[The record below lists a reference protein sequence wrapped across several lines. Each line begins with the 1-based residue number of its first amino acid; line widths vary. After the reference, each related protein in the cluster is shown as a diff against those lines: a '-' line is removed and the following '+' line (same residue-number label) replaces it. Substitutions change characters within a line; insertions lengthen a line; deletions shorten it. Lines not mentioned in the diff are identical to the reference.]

1 MPDQVTEA
9 MGTSLGTKPGT
20 RPSDFVWARGDGQ
33 AISRHTTLKAFQ
45 TATASI
51 NRAGM
56 VWRDLRHTADTLAA
70 DAGATRATLQTRMG
84 HADPRSAPSTCTPRR
99 PATKL
104 LLRPFTHCP
113 PGRSCKPNGVQDRG
127 QTTQIDGT

>member
-9 MGTSLGTKPGT
+9 MGTYLGTKPGT
-20 RPSDFVWARGDGQ
+20 RPSHFVWTRGDGQ
-33 AISRHTTLKAFQ
+33 PISRHTTLKAFQ

-70 DAGATRATLQTRMG
+70 DAGATRATSRHG
-84 HADPRSAPSTCTPRR
+84 WVTPTEGQRPR
-99 PATKL
+99 PAHL
-104 LLRPFTHCP
+104 AGLRPS
-113 PGRSCKPNGVQDRG
+113 SC
-127 QTTQIDGT
+127 